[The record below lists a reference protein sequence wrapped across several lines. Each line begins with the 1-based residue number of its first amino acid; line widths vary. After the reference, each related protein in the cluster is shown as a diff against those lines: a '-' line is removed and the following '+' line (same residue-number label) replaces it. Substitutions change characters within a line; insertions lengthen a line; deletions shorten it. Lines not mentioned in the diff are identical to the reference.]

1 MITTLILI
9 LRFALTAAL
18 YAFLGWA
25 IFTLWRDLRQQQAT
39 QTARQT
45 PPLRLS
51 IRAGETT
58 SVKNFTHSPVLIG
71 RGQHCDCAID
81 DRTLSSQHS
90 RLSYHHHQWWLED
103 LGSTNGT
110 LLHGEQ
116 VTTPV
121 VVASGDPITCGKVEI
136 TVQIETTFIH

>member
-1 MITTLILI
+1 MMTTLILI

-25 IFTLWRDLRQQQAT
+25 IFTLWRDLRSQQAT

-58 SVKNFTHSPVLIG
+58 TVKNFTHSPVLIG

-90 RLSYHHHQWWLED
+90 RLSYHHHRWWLED

-121 VVASGDPITCGKVEI
+121 VLTSGDPITCGKVEI

>member
-1 MITTLILI
+1 MMTTLILI

-25 IFTLWRDLRQQQAT
+25 IFTLWRDLRSQQAT

-51 IRAGETT
+51 IHAGETT
-58 SVKNFTHSPVLIG
+58 TVKNFTHSPVLIG
-71 RGQHCDCAID
+71 RGQHCDCTID

-121 VVASGDPITCGKVEI
+121 VVASGDHITCGKVEI

>member
-1 MITTLILI
+1 MMTTLILI

-25 IFTLWRDLRQQQAT
+25 IFTLWRDLRSQQAT

-58 SVKNFTHSPVLIG
+58 TVKNFTHSPVLIG

-90 RLSYHHHQWWLED
+90 RLSYHHHQWWLEA

-121 VVASGDPITCGKVEI
+121 VLTSGDPITCGKVEI